1 MSEITIMSVPLKFVN
16 HSIEDF
22 AMQVTFD
29 PATGDGRVVYNL
41 SVIKNEDLDFAVSTL
56 KDAYKTGVT
65 VSGRVKFLPSGD
77 KTTGYVVPK
86 GFTGICTICS
96 ITFDGVLIRRGI
108 PITPIGGGV
117 VEIEKRTPIRFTHI
131 ILYEHTTIDPLQVL
145 FSQKTTA
152 ITSVMRTGSG
162 SILANIRE
170 FHMEAEH
177 HVGAVLDELAGSS
190 LSGILEVGMPN
201 LPLLGVPV
209 SPQFVAIAAVGGTN
223 PMAAIREGGR
233 WVQTQA
239 MKGLMDIS
247 QMEEIRDY

>member
-1 MSEITIMSVPLKFVN
+1 MSEIIVMTAPLKFVN

-29 PATGDGRVVYNL
+29 PVSGEGNVVYNL
-41 SVIKNEDLDFAVSTL
+41 SLIKNEDLDFAISTL

-65 VSGRVKFLPSGD
+65 VSGRVRFFSSGE
-77 KTTGYVVPK
+77 KITGYTVPK

-96 ITFDGVLIRRGI
+96 ITFDGLLIRRGI
-108 PITPIGGGV
+108 PITPIGGGI
-117 VEIEKRTPIRFTHI
+117 VEIEKRTSMRFTHI
-131 ILYEHTTIDPLQVL
+131 ILYKHTTIDPLQVL

-177 HVGAVLDELAGSS
+177 QVGTVLDEPFKQQPHRNSRSGDTKPSSSWCSRQPAVRRNSTDCGWYRIRWLQYERVVAGCR
-190 LSGILEVGMPN
+190 P
-201 LPLLGVPV
+201 
-209 SPQFVAIAAVGGTN
+209 
-223 PMAAIREGGR
+223 RR
-233 WVQTQA
+233 
-239 MKGLMDIS
+239 
-247 QMEEIRDY
+247 